1 MLNYQ
6 KMQEE
11 IYQGTLTYIFSDFIF
26 LLLCGKWQML
36 NATHVRRQ
44 KETVCQCLVDG
55 LILKSFLKDELDVY
69 TRVIDNESI
78 TYGLKSAFKLS
89 KTCSC
94 LGM

>member
-1 MLNYQ
+1 
-6 KMQEE
+6 
-11 IYQGTLTYIFSDFIF
+11 
-26 LLLCGKWQML
+26 ML